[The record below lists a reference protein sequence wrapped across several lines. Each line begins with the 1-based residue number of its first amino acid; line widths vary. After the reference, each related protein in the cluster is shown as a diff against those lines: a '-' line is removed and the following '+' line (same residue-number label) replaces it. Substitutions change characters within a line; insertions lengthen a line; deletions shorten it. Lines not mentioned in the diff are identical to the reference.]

1 MPQVLTCRVWK
12 VQSLRRR
19 PTMNARGE
27 VLLVDDDSSFRLV
40 LGEVLKAE
48 GYSIREAANGIE
60 ALETLRS
67 HAPDLILTDLMMPL
81 MNGWD
86 LYAELGRDVRLSG
99 IPVAFVSS
107 VARMRPLGARML
119 RKPVEMADLLALL
132 ASIRA

>member
-1 MPQVLTCRVWK
+1 
-12 VQSLRRR
+12 
-19 PTMNARGE
+19 MNARTE

-48 GYSIREAANGIE
+48 GYSVREAANGLE
-60 ALETLRS
+60 ALESLRRQGT
-67 HAPDLILTDLMMPL
+67 DLILTDLMMPV

-86 LYAELGRDVRLSG
+86 LYAELGRDVRLSC

-119 RKPVEMADLLALL
+119 RKPVEMEDLLALV
-132 ASIRA
+132 ASMLP